1 MAKEFDVCVIG
12 SGPGGYVAAIRA
24 SQLGFKTAIIEKRDL
39 GGVCLNIGCIPT
51 KALLKS
57 AETYDH
63 LKHASDYGLIVEK
76 IGVDFEKIIQ
86 RSRGV
91 ADKMSKGVQY
101 LMKANKIEVFKGH
114 GQFASANEVQVMDEK
129 NQEVQRIKARYII
142 VATGARSRELP
153 HLKID
158 GKAIIN
164 SEQAMK
170 MAKQPKKMLV
180 IGAGAIGVEF
190 AYFYQTI
197 GTEVT
202 IVEIQKTLLPIEDE
216 EVGKELGK
224 IYKKAGMTILTE
236 SAVEKVETKGKQVV
250 VTVKTPKG
258 IEVIETDVV
267 LSAVGVT
274 GNIEGLNL
282 EKIGV
287 KTDRGMINVDKTTYQ
302 TSVSGVYAIGD
313 IIGAPWLAHKAS
325 HEAVVLV
332 EQLAGLSPKPIN
344 YSNIPGCTYCV
355 PQVASV
361 GLTESA
367 AKEAGYAIK
376 VGKFPFSASGK
387 ASASG
392 HNDGF
397 VKVIFDAKYG
407 EWLGCHMI
415 GDQVTEMISEAVVAR
430 DLETTGHEII
440 SAVHPHPTLSEA
452 IMEAVAEAY
461 NEGVHLGTPVKKG

>member
-1 MAKEFDVCVIG
+1 
-12 SGPGGYVAAIRA
+12 
-24 SQLGFKTAIIEKRDL
+24 
-39 GGVCLNIGCIPT
+39 
-51 KALLKS
+51 
-57 AETYDH
+57 
-63 LKHASDYGLIVEK
+63 
-76 IGVDFEKIIQ
+76 
-86 RSRGV
+86 
-91 ADKMSKGVQY
+91 
-101 LMKANKIEVFKGH
+101 
-114 GQFASANEVQVMDEK
+114 MDEK
-129 NQEVQRIKARYII
+129 NQEVERIKARYII

-258 IEVIETDVV
+258 TEVIETDVV

-287 KTDRGMINVDKTTYQ
+287 KTDRGMIIVDKTTYQ

-367 AKEAGYAIK
+367 AKEAGYTIK